1 MTNTT
6 DRFDARHNRRGY
18 GAPTAFPWKG
28 KPRSAAFSAGSMGV
42 QGLSPGT
49 PFLRSAKKHSVLCFF
64 SSSNLLVKVGT

>member
-6 DRFDARHNRRGY
+6 DRFDACHNPPGY
-18 GAPTAFPWKG
+18 GTPTAFPWKG
-28 KPRSAAFSAGSMGV
+28 KPRSGAFSAGSMGV

-64 SSSNLLVKVGT
+64 SSSTLWVRVGS